1 MYFDTSIKTD
11 MEDSVGTFVFSAEG
25 NEDTTVLVQIEE
37 VKCPI
42 RKLSFVTVLS
52 PVSAVGGKGRGW

>member
-1 MYFDTSIKTD
+1 
-11 MEDSVGTFVFSAEG
+11 MEGSVGTCVFSAEV

-42 RKLSFVTVLS
+42 RNLPFVTVLS
-52 PVSAVGGKGRGW
+52 PVHAVGGKGGGW